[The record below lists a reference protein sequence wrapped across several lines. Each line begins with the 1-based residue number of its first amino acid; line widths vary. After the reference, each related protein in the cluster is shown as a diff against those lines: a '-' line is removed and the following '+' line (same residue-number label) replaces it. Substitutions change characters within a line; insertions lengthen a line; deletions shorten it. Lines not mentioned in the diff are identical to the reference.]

1 MESVKTG
8 KTNKVGKN
16 TEMAHTKT
24 NKETHFKQV
33 SAITNRIRSIGG
45 IFTKIAKKVREL
57 VKKHPKKSSAAL
69 VVLTPV
75 ACKRAK
81 ELDDKVQDKSKQAEK
96 ENKINW
102 WKYSGLTIA
111 TSLLLAACSAGDID
125 KQIELEQEKQKT
137 EQEKKEAE
145 NARDRANKSEIE
157 LEQERQKTN
166 KSGIELANSQIKA
179 EQERQKTEQE
189 KQKAN
194 KSEIE
199 LEQQKQKTINTQRDL
214 IKEQKDFI
222 KETEQNCQEKH
233 GQLFIK
239 RARIKTGITTG
250 IAIEIEAECKTP
262 KPTKTNQTPIQPKH
276 LPNSKHPHS
285 QRGSKAQELIAYLLF
300 EQKDFIIET
309 EQKCQEKH
317 NQFFIKKAGIKGGA
331 IEVEAE
337 CKTPKPTKTNQTP
350 IQPKH
355 LPNSK
360 QPHSQRGS
368 KAQELIAYLQKEL
381 ESLPYSQK
389 AIAKQVDFYKPSSI
403 AYLELDPRDFK
414 VTEEWQ
420 NENLKI
426 RSKAQAKMLEM
437 RKPQANL
444 SPSQSFLFV
453 QRIFADINKEIEAAA
468 NTEKKAEKVGYGY
481 SKRV

>member
-1 MESVKTG
+1 MKSVKTG

-16 TEMAHTKT
+16 TEMANTKT
-24 NKETHFKQV
+24 NKKTHFKQV

-45 IFTKIAKKVREL
+45 FFTKIVKKVREL
-57 VKKHPKKSSAAL
+57 IKKHPEKSSAAL
-69 VVLTPV
+69 VVLTHV

-111 TSLLLAACSAGDID
+111 TGLLLAACSAGDID
-125 KQIELEQEKQKT
+125 KQIELEQEKQK
-137 EQEKKEAE
+137 A
-145 NARDRANKSEIE
+145 
-157 LEQERQKTN
+157 N
-166 KSGIELANSQIKA
+166 KSGIEL

-199 LEQQKQKTINTQRDL
+199 LEQERQKTNKSGIELEQERQKTEQERQKTNKSEIELANSQIKAEQEKQKTINTQRDL

-239 RARIKTGITTG
+239 KTRIKTGITTG

-276 LPNSKHPHS
+276 LPNSK
-285 QRGSKAQELIAYLLF
+285 
-300 EQKDFIIET
+300 
-309 EQKCQEKH
+309 
-317 NQFFIKKAGIKGGA
+317 
-331 IEVEAE
+331 
-337 CKTPKPTKTNQTP
+337 
-350 IQPKH
+350 
-355 LPNSK
+355 

-368 KAQELIAYLQKEL
+368 KAQEFIAYLQKEL

-389 AIAKQVDFYKPSSI
+389 AIAKQVNFYKPSSI

-437 RKPQANL
+437 RNPQAHL
-444 SPSQSFLFV
+444 SPFQSFSILQNIV
-453 QRIFADINKEIEAAA
+453 ADINKEIKVVA
-468 NTEKKAEKVGYGY
+468 NTEKKAEKAGYGY

>member
-1 MESVKTG
+1 MKLVKTG

-16 TEMAHTKT
+16 TEMANAKA

-33 SAITNRIRSIGG
+33 SAITNTLKSIGG

-57 VKKHPKKSSAAL
+57 VKKHPKKSNVAL
-69 VVLTPV
+69 VVLTHA
-75 ACKRAK
+75 ACKKAK
-81 ELDDKVQDKSKQAEK
+81 ELDDKVQESKQAEK
-96 ENKINW
+96 ENQINW

-111 TSLLLAACSAGDID
+111 TSLLLAACSTGDID
-125 KQIELEQEKQKT
+125 KQIELEQEKQKANKSGIELEQERQKT
-137 EQEKKEAE
+137 EQEKQK
-145 NARDRANKSEIE
+145 ANKSEIE

-179 EQERQKTEQE
+179 EQERQKT
-189 KQKAN
+189 
-194 KSEIE
+194 
-199 LEQQKQKTINTQRDL
+199 EQQKQKTINTQRDL

-239 RARIKTGITTG
+239 KTRIKTGITTG

-262 KPTKTNQTPIQPKH
+262 KP
-276 LPNSKHPHS
+276 
-285 QRGSKAQELIAYLLF
+285 A
-300 EQKDFIIET
+300 
-309 EQKCQEKH
+309 
-317 NQFFIKKAGIKGGA
+317 
-331 IEVEAE
+331 
-337 CKTPKPTKTNQTP
+337 KTNQTP

-389 AIAKQVDFYKPSSI
+389 AIAKQVDFYRPSSI

-437 RKPQANL
+437 RNPQAHL
-444 SPSQSFLFV
+444 STSQSLLFV
-453 QRIFADINKEIEAAA
+453 QKIFADISKEIKVVA
-468 NTEKKAEKVGYGY
+468 NTEKKAEKADYGY
-481 SKRV
+481 SKRI

>member
-1 MESVKTG
+1 MKSVKTG
-8 KTNKVGKN
+8 RTNKVGKN
-16 TEMAHTKT
+16 AETANTKA

-33 SAITNRIRSIGG
+33 SAITNTLRSIGG

-69 VVLTPV
+69 VVLTHV
-75 ACKRAK
+75 ACKKAK

-96 ENKINW
+96 ENQINW

-111 TSLLLAACSAGDID
+111 TSLLLAACNAGDID

-137 EQEKKEAE
+137 EQEE
-145 NARDRANKSEIE
+145 
-157 LEQERQKTN
+157 
-166 KSGIELANSQIKA
+166 
-179 EQERQKTEQE
+179 QKTEQE
-189 KQKAN
+189 KQKTSN
-194 KSEIE
+194 IE
-199 LEQQKQKTINTQRDL
+199 TSNQIKVEQEKQKTIKEQKDLVKEQKDLVKEQKDLVKEQKDL

-222 KETEQNCQEKH
+222 KYEEQNCKENH
-233 GQLFIK
+233 GQFFIEK
-239 RARIKTGITTG
+239 GGTKAGIGGIT
-250 IAIEIEAECKTP
+250 IEAEAK
-262 KPTKTNQTPIQPKH
+262 
-276 LPNSKHPHS
+276 
-285 QRGSKAQELIAYLLF
+285 
-300 EQKDFIIET
+300 
-309 EQKCQEKH
+309 
-317 NQFFIKKAGIKGGA
+317 
-331 IEVEAE
+331 

-360 QPHSQRGS
+360 QPRSQRGS
-368 KAQELIAYLQKEL
+368 KVQELIAYLQKEL

-420 NENLKI
+420 KENLKI

-437 RKPQANL
+437 RNPQAHL
-444 SPSQSFLFV
+444 STSQSLLFV
-453 QRIFADINKEIEAAA
+453 QKIFADVNKEIKVVA
-468 NTEKKAEKVGYGY
+468 NTEKKAEKAGYGY
-481 SKRV
+481 SKRM

>member
-1 MESVKTG
+1 MGSVKTG

-24 NKETHFKQV
+24 NKETHFKRV
-33 SAITNRIRSIGG
+33 GTIKNMIRSIGG

-57 VKKHPKKSSAAL
+57 VKKHPKKSNAAL
-69 VVLTPV
+69 VVLTHV

-111 TSLLLAACSAGDID
+111 TSLLLAACSAGDVD
-125 KQIELEQEKQKT
+125 KQ
-137 EQEKKEAE
+137 
-145 NARDRANKSEIE
+145 IE

-166 KSGIELANSQIKA
+166 ESGIELEQQRQKTEQERQKTNESGIELANNQIKL
-179 EQERQKTEQE
+179 EQE
-189 KQKAN
+189 KQKT
-194 KSEIE
+194 I
-199 LEQQKQKTINTQRDL
+199 KT
-214 IKEQKDFI
+214 QKDFI
-222 KETEQNCQEKH
+222 KDLEQNCKEKH
-233 GQLFIK
+233 GQFFIK
-239 RARIKTGITTG
+239 KLGIKGG

-262 KPTKTNQTPIQPKH
+262 KPTKTNQTPK
-276 LPNSKHPHS
+276 
-285 QRGSKAQELIAYLLF
+285 E
-300 EQKDFIIET
+300 
-309 EQKCQEKH
+309 
-317 NQFFIKKAGIKGGA
+317 
-331 IEVEAE
+331 
-337 CKTPKPTKTNQTP
+337 
-350 IQPKH
+350 PKH

-368 KAQELIAYLQKEL
+368 KAQEFIAYLQKEL

-403 AYLELDPRDFK
+403 AYLELDPRDFNATK
-414 VTEEWQ
+414 EWQ

-437 RKPQANL
+437 RKTQANL
-444 SPSQSFLFV
+444 SPFQSFSILQNIV
-453 QRIFADINKEIEAAA
+453 ADINKEIEAAA

-481 SKRV
+481 SKRM

>member
-16 TEMAHTKT
+16 TEMANTKA
-24 NKETHFKQV
+24 NKETHFKQA
-33 SAITNRIRSIGG
+33 SAIINTLRSIGG
-45 IFTKIAKKVREL
+45 FFTKIMKRVRGL
-57 VKKHPKKSSAAL
+57 VKKHPKKSKAAL
-69 VVLTPV
+69 VVLTHV
-75 ACKRAK
+75 ACKKAK

-96 ENKINW
+96 ENQINW
-102 WKYSGLTIA
+102 WKYSRLTIA
-111 TSLLLAACSAGDID
+111 TSLLLAACSTGDID

-137 EQEKKEAE
+137 EQEQQKTEQERQK
-145 NARDRANKSEIE
+145 ANKSGIE
-157 LEQERQKTN
+157 LEQERQKTEQERQKTN
-166 KSGIELANSQIKA
+166 KSEIELANSQIKV
-179 EQERQKTEQE
+179 EQE

-239 RARIKTGITTG
+239 KARIKTGITTG

-262 KPTKTNQTPIQPKH
+262 KP
-276 LPNSKHPHS
+276 
-285 QRGSKAQELIAYLLF
+285 A
-300 EQKDFIIET
+300 
-309 EQKCQEKH
+309 
-317 NQFFIKKAGIKGGA
+317 
-331 IEVEAE
+331 
-337 CKTPKPTKTNQTP
+337 KTNQTP

-360 QPHSQRGS
+360 QPRSQRGS
-368 KAQELIAYLQKEL
+368 KTQELIAYLQKEL

-389 AIAKQVDFYKPSSI
+389 AIAKQVDFYRSSSI

-437 RKPQANL
+437 RHLKPDPQAHL
-444 SPSQSFLFV
+444 STSQSFSIIQNIV
-453 QRIFADINKEIEAAA
+453 ADISKEIEASV
-468 NTEKKAEKVGYGY
+468 NTEKKAEKAGYGY

>member
-8 KTNKVGKN
+8 KTNKVSKN
-16 TEMAHTKT
+16 TEMANTKT

-33 SAITNRIRSIGG
+33 SAITNTLRSIGG

-57 VKKHPKKSSAAL
+57 VKKHPEKSSAAL
-69 VVLTPV
+69 VVLTHV

-111 TSLLLAACSAGDID
+111 TSLLLAACNAGDID

-137 EQEKKEAE
+137 EQEE
-145 NARDRANKSEIE
+145 
-157 LEQERQKTN
+157 
-166 KSGIELANSQIKA
+166 
-179 EQERQKTEQE
+179 QKTEQE
-189 KQKAN
+189 KQKTSN
-194 KSEIE
+194 I
-199 LEQQKQKTINTQRDL
+199 QKDL
-214 IKEQKDFI
+214 VKEQKDLV
-222 KETEQNCQEKH
+222 KEQKDLVKEQKDLVKEQKDLVKEQKDLVKEQKDLVKEQKDLVKKAEQNCKE
-233 GQLFIK
+233 
-239 RARIKTGITTG
+239 
-250 IAIEIEAECKTP
+250 
-262 KPTKTNQTPIQPKH
+262 N
-276 LPNSKHPHS
+276 HS
-285 QRGSKAQELIAYLLF
+285 
-300 EQKDFIIET
+300 
-309 EQKCQEKH
+309 
-317 NQFFIKKAGIKGGA
+317 QFFIKKLGIKGGIA

-360 QPHSQRGS
+360 QPRSQRGS
-368 KAQELIAYLQKEL
+368 KAQEFIAYLQKEL

-437 RKPQANL
+437 RNPQAHL
-444 SPSQSFLFV
+444 SPFQSFSILQNIV
-453 QRIFADINKEIEAAA
+453 ADINKEIKVVA
-468 NTEKKAEKVGYGY
+468 NTEKKAEKAGYGY

>member
-1 MESVKTG
+1 MESIKTG

-16 TEMAHTKT
+16 TEMANTKA

-33 SAITNRIRSIGG
+33 SVIANRLKSIGG
-45 IFTKIAKKVREL
+45 IFTKIAKKAREL
-57 VKKHPKKSSAAL
+57 VKKHPKKSKVAL
-69 VVLTPV
+69 VVLTHV

-96 ENKINW
+96 ENQINW
-102 WKYSGLTIA
+102 WKYSVLTIA
-111 TSLLLAACSAGDID
+111 TSLLLAACSTGDID
-125 KQIELEQEKQKT
+125 KQIELEQEKQKANKSGIELEQERQKT
-137 EQEKKEAE
+137 EQEKQK
-145 NARDRANKSEIE
+145 ANKSEIE

-189 KQKAN
+189 KQK
-194 KSEIE
+194 
-199 LEQQKQKTINTQRDL
+199 TINTQRDL

-239 RARIKTGITTG
+239 KTRIKTGITTG

-276 LPNSKHPHS
+276 LPNSK
-285 QRGSKAQELIAYLLF
+285 
-300 EQKDFIIET
+300 
-309 EQKCQEKH
+309 
-317 NQFFIKKAGIKGGA
+317 
-331 IEVEAE
+331 
-337 CKTPKPTKTNQTP
+337 
-350 IQPKH
+350 QPR
-355 LPNSK
+355 
-360 QPHSQRGS
+360 SQRGS

-437 RKPQANL
+437 RNPQANL
-444 SPSQSFLFV
+444 STSQSLLFV
-453 QRIFADINKEIEAAA
+453 QKIFADVNKEIKVVA
-468 NTEKKAEKVGYGY
+468 NTEKKAEKAGYGY
-481 SKRV
+481 SKRM

>member
-8 KTNKVGKN
+8 RTNKVGKN
-16 TEMAHTKT
+16 TEMAHTKA
-24 NKETHFKQV
+24 NRETHFKQV
-33 SAITNRIRSIGG
+33 SAITNTLRSIGG

-57 VKKHPKKSSAAL
+57 FKKHPKKSNAAL
-69 VVLTPV
+69 VVLTHV

-96 ENKINW
+96 ENQINW

-111 TSLLLAACSAGDID
+111 TSLLLAACNVGDID
-125 KQIELEQEKQKT
+125 KQIELEQEK
-137 EQEKKEAE
+137 KEVE
-145 NARDRANKSEIE
+145 NARDRANKSGIE
-157 LEQERQKTN
+157 LEQQRQKTEQERQKTN

-222 KETEQNCQEKH
+222 KEAEQNCQEKH

-239 RARIKTGITTG
+239 KTRIKTGITTG

-262 KPTKTNQTPIQPKH
+262 KP
-276 LPNSKHPHS
+276 
-285 QRGSKAQELIAYLLF
+285 A
-300 EQKDFIIET
+300 
-309 EQKCQEKH
+309 
-317 NQFFIKKAGIKGGA
+317 
-331 IEVEAE
+331 
-337 CKTPKPTKTNQTP
+337 KTNQTP

-368 KAQELIAYLQKEL
+368 KTQELIAYLQKEL

-420 NENLKI
+420 KENLKI

-437 RKPQANL
+437 RVLKPYPQAHL
-444 SPSQSFLFV
+444 PTSQSLLFV
-453 QRIFADINKEIEAAA
+453 QKIFADINKEIKVVA
-468 NTEKKAEKVGYGY
+468 NTEKKVEKVGYGY
-481 SKRV
+481 SKRM

>member
-1 MESVKTG
+1 MESVKTA

-16 TEMAHTKT
+16 TETADTKA
-24 NKETHFKQV
+24 NKETHFKQAN
-33 SAITNRIRSIGG
+33 AITNTIRSIGG

-57 VKKHPKKSSAAL
+57 VKKHPEKSNAAL
-69 VVLTPV
+69 VVLTHV

-96 ENKINW
+96 ENQINW

-111 TSLLLAACSAGDID
+111 ASLLLAACSAGDID
-125 KQIELEQEKQKT
+125 KQIELEQEK
-137 EQEKKEAE
+137 KEAE
-145 NARDRANKSEIE
+145 NARDRANKSGIE

-194 KSEIE
+194 KSAIE

-222 KETEQNCQEKH
+222 KETEQNCQE
-233 GQLFIK
+233 
-239 RARIKTGITTG
+239 
-250 IAIEIEAECKTP
+250 
-262 KPTKTNQTPIQPKH
+262 N
-276 LPNSKHPHS
+276 
-285 QRGSKAQELIAYLLF
+285 
-300 EQKDFIIET
+300 
-309 EQKCQEKH
+309 H
-317 NQFFIKKAGIKGGA
+317 NQFFIKKLGIKGGIG

-337 CKTPKPTKTNQTP
+337 CKTPKPAKTNQTP

-389 AIAKQVDFYKPSSI
+389 AIAKQVNFYRPSSI

-420 NENLKI
+420 KENLKI

-437 RKPQANL
+437 RNPQAHL
-444 SPSQSFLFV
+444 PTSQSLLFV
-453 QRIFADINKEIEAAA
+453 QKIFADVNKEIKATA
-468 NTEKKAEKVGYGY
+468 NTEKKAEKAGYGY
-481 SKRV
+481 SKRM

>member
-1 MESVKTG
+1 MESVKIG
-8 KTNKVGKN
+8 RTNKVGKN
-16 TEMAHTKT
+16 AETANTKA

-33 SAITNRIRSIGG
+33 SVITNTLRSIGG
-45 IFTKIAKKVREL
+45 IFTKIVKKVREL
-57 VKKHPKKSSAAL
+57 FKKHPKKSKVAL
-69 VVLTPV
+69 VVLTHA

-96 ENKINW
+96 ENQINW

-111 TSLLLAACSAGDID
+111 TSLLLAACNAGDID
-125 KQIELEQEKQKT
+125 KQIELEQEKQKANKSGIELEQERQKT
-137 EQEKKEAE
+137 EQEKQK
-145 NARDRANKSEIE
+145 ANKSEIE

-239 RARIKTGITTG
+239 KTRIKTGITTG
-250 IAIEIEAECKTP
+250 IAIEIEAK
-262 KPTKTNQTPIQPKH
+262 
-276 LPNSKHPHS
+276 
-285 QRGSKAQELIAYLLF
+285 
-300 EQKDFIIET
+300 
-309 EQKCQEKH
+309 
-317 NQFFIKKAGIKGGA
+317 
-331 IEVEAE
+331 

-368 KAQELIAYLQKEL
+368 KTQELIAYLQKEL

-389 AIAKQVDFYKPSSI
+389 AIAKQVNFYKPSSI

-444 SPSQSFLFV
+444 STSQSLLFV
-453 QRIFADINKEIEAAA
+453 QKIFADINKEIKVVA
-468 NTEKKAEKVGYGY
+468 NTEKKAEKAGYGY

>member
-16 TEMAHTKT
+16 TEMANTKT
-24 NKETHFKQV
+24 NKETHFKQA
-33 SAITNRIRSIGG
+33 SAITNIIRSIGG
-45 IFTKIAKKVREL
+45 FFTKIMKRVREL
-57 VKKHPKKSSAAL
+57 VKKHPKKSKAAL
-69 VVLTPV
+69 VVLTHV
-75 ACKRAK
+75 ACRKAK

-96 ENKINW
+96 ENQINW

-111 TSLLLAACSAGDID
+111 TSLLLAACSAGDVNE
-125 KQIELEQEKQKT
+125 QIELEQEKQKT
-137 EQEKKEAE
+137 
-145 NARDRANKSEIE
+145 NKSGIE
-157 LEQERQKTN
+157 LEQQRQKTEQERQKTN
-166 KSGIELANSQIKA
+166 KSEIELANNQIKV
-179 EQERQKTEQE
+179 EQE
-189 KQKAN
+189 
-194 KSEIE
+194 
-199 LEQQKQKTINTQRDL
+199 KQKTINTQKDL
-214 IKEQKDFI
+214 IKEQRDFI
-222 KETEQNCQEKH
+222 KYVEQNCQENH
-233 GQLFIK
+233 G
-239 RARIKTGITTG
+239 
-250 IAIEIEAECKTP
+250 
-262 KPTKTNQTPIQPKH
+262 
-276 LPNSKHPHS
+276 
-285 QRGSKAQELIAYLLF
+285 
-300 EQKDFIIET
+300 
-309 EQKCQEKH
+309 
-317 NQFFIKKAGIKGGA
+317 QFFIKKGGLKAGVTIGIA

-389 AIAKQVDFYKPSSI
+389 AIAKQVNFYKPSSI

-437 RKPQANL
+437 RDLKPDPQAHL
-444 SPSQSFLFV
+444 STSQSFSIIQNIV
-453 QRIFADINKEIEAAA
+453 ADINKEIKAVA
-468 NTEKKAEKVGYGY
+468 NTEKKVEKAGYGY

>member
-1 MESVKTG
+1 NML
-8 KTNKVGKN
+8 
-16 TEMAHTKT
+16 
-24 NKETHFKQV
+24 
-33 SAITNRIRSIGG
+33 RSIGG
-45 IFTKIAKKVREL
+45 FFTKIMKKVREL
-57 VKKHPKKSSAAL
+57 VKKHPKKSRAAL
-69 VVLTPV
+69 VVLTHV

-96 ENKINW
+96 ENQINW

-111 TSLLLAACSAGDID
+111 ASLLLAACSTGDTD
-125 KQIELEQEKQKT
+125 KQIELEQEKQKANKSGIELEQERQKT
-137 EQEKKEAE
+137 EQERQKT
-145 NARDRANKSEIE
+145 NKSEIE

-239 RARIKTGITTG
+239 KARIKTGITTG

-276 LPNSKHPHS
+276 LPNSK
-285 QRGSKAQELIAYLLF
+285 
-300 EQKDFIIET
+300 
-309 EQKCQEKH
+309 
-317 NQFFIKKAGIKGGA
+317 
-331 IEVEAE
+331 
-337 CKTPKPTKTNQTP
+337 
-350 IQPKH
+350 QPR
-355 LPNSK
+355 
-360 QPHSQRGS
+360 SQRGS

-403 AYLELDPRDFK
+403 AYLELDPRDFNA
-414 VTEEWQ
+414 TEEWQ
-420 NENLKI
+420 KENLKI

-437 RKPQANL
+437 RNPQAHL
-444 SPSQSFLFV
+444 STSQSLLFV
-453 QRIFADINKEIEAAA
+453 QKIFADVSKEIEAAA
-468 NTEKKAEKVGYGY
+468 NTEKKVEKAGYGY